1 MTLETGQPLSQP
13 RAVICSHQ
21 GQRFALPLTA
31 VRQVAEMSLLA
42 RVPRAP
48 PALLGVMNHAGR
60 VACVVD
66 LGPLVGLRGR
76 PARPEG
82 KVVLLQRTRGDLG
95 LYVSDVHG
103 IETLPAELV
112 PLEEREGAAVCRME
126 LPAGPAKLIDP
137 ELLSRAIDNLVEA

>member
-1 MTLETGQPLSQP
+1 MP
-13 RAVICSHQ
+13 RAVICSHG
-21 GQRFALPLTA
+21 GQRYALPLSA
-31 VRQVAEMSLLA
+31 VRQVTEVSMLA

-66 LGPLVGLRGR
+66 LGPLVGLRAR

-82 KVVLLQRTRGDLG
+82 KVVLLQRARGDLG

-103 IETLPAELV
+103 IESLADDAPRLSPA
-112 PLEEREGAAVCRME
+112 EGAAVWLLE
-126 LPAGPAKLIDP
+126 LPEGPVKLIDP